1 MQDYTPEGML
11 KRIEQLEEENRQV
24 KIVFDLQQETLDNI
38 LNYLESIKPKINQTE
53 EHSKV
58 VDLTLELLN
67 NTTEVYSGRIKTLE
81 EFVDNLLK
89 GNY

>member
-24 KIVFDLQQETLDNI
+24 KIVFDLHQETLDNI
-38 LNYLESIKPKINQTE
+38 LNYLESIKPKINQAE
-53 EHSKV
+53 EHSRV

-67 NTTEVYSGRIKTLE
+67 NTTEVYSGRIKSLE
-81 EFVDNLLK
+81 ESVGNLLK

>member
-24 KIVFDLQQETLDNI
+24 KIVFDLHQETLDNI
-38 LNYLESIKPKINQTE
+38 IDYLESIKPKINKSE

-67 NTTEVYSGRIKTLE
+67 NTTEVYSGRIKSLE
-81 EFVDNLLK
+81 ESVGNLLK